1 MTIKKLPLTLSIILS
16 CGLVIGGMVYAQ
28 EGAAPRAPKD
38 DIEVQEPEV
47 LGDQN
52 FAFFFAGGTFLG
64 VHVEDVS
71 KENMGSYGMRE
82 VRGVGVTDVV
92 KDSPAEKAGLRKG
105 DVILRFEGESVT
117 SVRKLNRLV
126 SESSDDQAVRLM
138 INRGGSEQEVA
149 ATLATRKGME
159 NVMGSQIRDQVLR
172 GIEGG
177 FPKDKDGKFVFTL
190 GSYRRIG
197 VSTQQLT
204 RQLAEYFGVSE
215 GALIT
220 SVSDNS
226 PASKAGLKAGDVIT
240 GIDGEKVGSPGD
252 ITRALSKKEDGAVN
266 LTIVRNRQTQSI
278 TVTPEKP
285 APRRGI
291 GAGTGTAETR
301 TIVTP
306 RIEIPVIPA
315 INIQTPQIVIP
326 AIPSI
331 DITVPSTRRVIKPRV
346 VII

>member
-1 MTIKKLPLTLSIILS
+1 MTIKKLLLTLSIILS
-16 CGLVIGGMVYAQ
+16 CGLIVGGIAYAQ
-28 EGAAPRAPKD
+28 EAPPLPD
-38 DIEVQEPEV
+38 DFDFDIQEPTTPFA
-47 LGDQN
+47 DQD
-52 FAFFFAGGTFLG
+52 FAFFFQGGTFLG

-82 VRGVGVTDVV
+82 VRGVGVTEVI

-105 DVILRFEGESVT
+105 DVILRFDGESVS

-126 SESSDDQAVRLM
+126 NESSPDQAVRVT
-138 INRGGSEQEVA
+138 ISRGGSEQEVA
-149 ATLATRKGME
+149 ATLGTRKGME
-159 NVMGSQIRDQVLR
+159 NVMGGTIRNQVLR
-172 GIEGG
+172 GMEGA

-204 RQLAEYFGVSE
+204 KQLAEYFGVGE
-215 GALIT
+215 GLLIT
-220 SVSDNS
+220 SVNENS

-240 GIDGEKVGSPGD
+240 AIDGEKVASPGD
-252 ITRALSKKEDGAVN
+252 VTRALSRKEDGAVT
-266 LTIVRNRQTQSI
+266 LTIIRNRQTQSI

-285 APRRGI
+285 AQTRRI
-291 GAGTGTAETR
+291 GRGTADTR

-306 RIEIPVIPA
+306 RIEFPVIPP

-326 AIPSI
+326 AIPSVDVTI
-331 DITVPSTRRVIKPRV
+331 PATPRVIKRRV